1 MKRRGKLVVWL
12 LCLSLVFLWGCRSK
26 SPLTVSFEDAIGDP
40 ESYLY
45 QSAVFTDGVVIFHT
59 VEKGLSIA
67 IVSPLPL
74 PKIDAQQ
81 IESQVIA
88 ITLPNSVEVNIGDV
102 LQVKGRLRKI
112 AREDKVIHYVDANS
126 VEITEKIKTQDPDF
140 EEIVQAI
147 TEEYKRERDTWFLFF
162 LVFIL
167 LNPANPASP
176 LFYGP

>member
-45 QSAVFTDGVVIFHT
+45 QSAVFTDGVVVFHT

-112 AREDKVIHYVDANS
+112 AREDS
-126 VEITEKIKTQDPDF
+126 
-140 EEIVQAI
+140 
-147 TEEYKRERDTWFLFF
+147 ERDTWFLFF

>member
-1 MKRRGKLVVWL
+1 
-12 LCLSLVFLWGCRSK
+12 
-26 SPLTVSFEDAIGDP
+26 
-40 ESYLY
+40 LY
-45 QSAVFTDGVVIFHT
+45 QSAVFTDGVVVFHT

-147 TEEYKRERDTWFLFF
+147 TEEYKREGDTWFLFF